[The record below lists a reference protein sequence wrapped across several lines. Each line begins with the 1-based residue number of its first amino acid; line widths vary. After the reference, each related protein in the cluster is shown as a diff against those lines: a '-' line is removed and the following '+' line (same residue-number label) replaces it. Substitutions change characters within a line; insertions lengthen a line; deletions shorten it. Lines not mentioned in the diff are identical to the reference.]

1 MRPSPIAA
9 PVLTLLLVLPQALAL
24 ALALAL
30 GLALVP
36 PQALAQGEGGAAPGQ
51 DGESL
56 LELRIADQTVLTEI
70 ADTPGLRRIGLMYRR
85 ELPVGRGMLFVFQ
98 NQPQQRCFWM
108 RNTLVPL
115 DVLFLRA
122 DGVILQV
129 ESMRPMSDRSHCS
142 RWPVSLALELPANW
156 LASHNRGPG
165 DRVLGLEALASRTP
179 AQ

>member
-1 MRPSPIAA
+1 M
-9 PVLTLLLVLPQALAL
+9 LPQALRLVLVLPL
-24 ALALAL
+24 ALTL
-30 GLALVP
+30 
-36 PQALAQGEGGAAPGQ
+36 PQAQGESGAAPGQ

-156 LASHNRGPG
+156 LTSLNRGPG
-165 DRVLGLEALASRTP
+165 DRVLGLEALRSRTP